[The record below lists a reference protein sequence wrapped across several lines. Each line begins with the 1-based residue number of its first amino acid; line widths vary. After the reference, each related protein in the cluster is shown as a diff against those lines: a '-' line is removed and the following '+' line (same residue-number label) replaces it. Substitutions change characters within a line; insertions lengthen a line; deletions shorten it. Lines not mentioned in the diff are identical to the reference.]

1 MSNNP
6 IKKDGRSLRA
16 EKTYD
21 EAHQKLINSAVELFN
36 NPLVSHEK
44 ITVSQIAKHAG
55 VSVATA
61 YNHFPENKLDIYGSI
76 FQLGF
81 KDVRDELNKFLES
94 SPQPDAAVTMF
105 LNTVAKVV
113 VDLGNAIRFAWF
125 EVRDIQASGKW
136 IEGEPYD
143 VLNGLCKNYDPKIAD
158 ELTDDIFQMFNGI
171 TFLWLRYDPNYI
183 VWSKYTDEWYLE
195 NVNKVFGKAINCL
208 LYTSP
213 SPRD

>member
-1 MSNNP
+1 MSINP

-21 EAHQKLINSAVELFN
+21 KAHQKLINSAVELFN

-94 SPQPDAAVTMF
+94 SPQPDAAITMF

-171 TFLWLRYDPNYI
+171 TFLWLRYDPNYT
-183 VWSKYTDEWYLE
+183 VWSKYTDEWYIE
-195 NVNKVFGKAINCL
+195 NINKIFSKAIKIHK
-208 LYTSP
+208 
-213 SPRD
+213 

>member
-1 MSNNP
+1 MSINP

-195 NVNKVFGKAINCL
+195 NVNKVFDKAIKIHK
-208 LYTSP
+208 
-213 SPRD
+213 